1 MGDLHSTKCIIYA
14 NLYILN
20 MEKIPTYN
28 PIRSAGCVT
37 GENKEKTAIKIAF
50 QLCTIFSAIFT
61 FHATLMNCPCQFNLE
76 YLLYKGR
83 Y

>member
-20 MEKIPTYN
+20 MKKILTYN
-28 PIRSAGCVT
+28 PIRSAGLCDRT
-37 GENKEKTAIKIAF
+37 KIIKIAF
-50 QLCTIFSAIFT
+50 QVCTIFSAIFT
-61 FHATLMNCPCQFNLE
+61 FYATWVNCPCQFNLE
-76 YLLYKGR
+76 YLLHKGR

>member
-20 MEKIPTYN
+20 MEKITTYN

-37 GENKEKTAIKIAF
+37 GEN
-50 QLCTIFSAIFT
+50 
-61 FHATLMNCPCQFNLE
+61 
-76 YLLYKGR
+76 Y
-83 Y
+83 

>member
-20 MEKIPTYN
+20 MKKILTYY

-37 GENKEKTAIKIAF
+37 GQN
-50 QLCTIFSAIFT
+50 
-61 FHATLMNCPCQFNLE
+61 
-76 YLLYKGR
+76 Y
-83 Y
+83 

>member
-20 MEKIPTYN
+20 MEKMLTYN

-37 GENKEKTAIKIAF
+37 GENYKIAF

-76 YLLYKGR
+76 YLLHKG

>member
-20 MEKIPTYN
+20 MKKIHTYN
-28 PIRSAGCVT
+28 LIRSAGCVA
-37 GENKEKTAIKIAF
+37 GENF
-50 QLCTIFSAIFT
+50 LAIFT
-61 FHATLMNCPCQFNLE
+61 FHATWMNCPCQFNFE
-76 YLLYKGR
+76 YLLHKGR